1 VIDAHAHV
9 WDARL
14 FPMAWLWRHPR
25 LRERY
30 TLADLRSDAG
40 DALPDRV
47 VLVQAGTSAGGT
59 AWLLRSVA
67 DESLVGAVVASCRL
81 GVDEGRTELERRIGD
96 ARSADTGDRLRGFR
110 VSGLGQGEDFFARPA
125 VQAGLAVLADHGLSA
140 HLLAEPDQLLGVATA
155 MSRVPHASV
164 VLDHLGSPPSAR
176 SRAGWRRGL
185 AAVARSPRATAKLS
199 GAALRV
205 DDGSGDAEAV
215 AAWALTC
222 FGPDRLMFGSD
233 WPASTPMSYGRVV
246 RRTRQLLAGAGA
258 DPRAAP
264 VWAGTA
270 GRTLGIEGGGT
281 AVVDRH
287 RGSST
292 RGGEP

>member
-1 VIDAHAHV
+1 MIDAHAHV

-14 FPMAWLWRHPR
+14 FPLAWLRWHPG
-25 LRERY
+25 LRQRY
-30 TLADLRSDAG
+30 TLADLRSEAG

-47 VLVQAGTSAGGT
+47 VLVQAGTSADGT
-59 AWLLRSVA
+59 AWLLRTVA
-67 DESLVGAVVASCRL
+67 ADSLIGAVVASCRL
-81 GVDEGRTELERRIGD
+81 GVDEGWRELVRRIEG
-96 ARSADTGDRLRGFR
+96 ARSADDGARLRGFR
-110 VSGLGQGEDFFARPA
+110 VSGLGQGEDFFTRPV
-125 VQAGLAVLADHGLSA
+125 VQAGLAALADHGLSA
-140 HLLAEPDQLLGVATA
+140 HLLVRPGQLFGVATV

-164 VLDHLGSPPSAR
+164 VLDHLGSPPPAGGR
-176 SRAGWRRGL
+176 DGWRRGI
-185 AAVARSPRATAKLS
+185 AAVAQSPRAAAKFS

-246 RRTRQLLAGAGA
+246 RRARQLLAGVEA
-258 DPRAAP
+258 DPCAAR

-270 GRTLGIEGGGT
+270 GRTFGIGGGGT

-292 RGGEP
+292 RGGKR